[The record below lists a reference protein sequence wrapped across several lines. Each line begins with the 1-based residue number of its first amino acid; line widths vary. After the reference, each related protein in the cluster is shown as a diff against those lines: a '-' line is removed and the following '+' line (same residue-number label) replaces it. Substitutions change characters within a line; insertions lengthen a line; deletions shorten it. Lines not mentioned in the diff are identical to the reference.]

1 MELSL
6 IIAQK
11 ILVMFL
17 LAFVGY
23 ICARIGIIDPA
34 TNKKLSTLALKLV
47 SPMLIFASYQIDFDP
62 VIVKN
67 LGISFGICAIAY
79 VVQIGAAFLLVRR
92 GRKTDENYRLER
104 ICLIFSNCGFFG
116 IPLIESLYGAEG
128 TIYLTSFI
136 AVFNILLWAVGVP
149 VLVGKVSL
157 KETVK
162 NILSPAAIATVL
174 GVVLLLLRV
183 RLPEIVMEPIRMIGS
198 MNTPFAMIA
207 AGATIAG
214 TKLLPAVKNPRVYYL
229 TFCRM
234 LLIPT
239 VSVLVFSLFPLE
251 PLLLYVPILAV
262 ACPVAAACPMLAVL
276 YDKDEQYASQLLAVT
291 TLLSIVTIPLIF
303 LFATVLGV

>member
-1 MELSL
+1 MGLSQ
-6 IIAQK
+6 IIIQK
-11 ILVMFL
+11 IFVMFL
-17 LAFVGY
+17 LALVGY

-47 SPMLIFASYQIDFDP
+47 SPMLIFASYQIEYDP

-67 LGISFGICAIAY
+67 LGISFGLCAIAY
-79 VVQIGAAFLLVRR
+79 VLQIGAALLLARR
-92 GRKTDENYRLER
+92 GKRKDETYRLER
-104 ICLIFSNCGFFG
+104 LCLIFSNCGFFG

-149 VLVGKVSL
+149 ILVGKVPV
-157 KETVK
+157 KEALK
-162 NILSPAAIATVL
+162 NILSPAVIATIL
-174 GVVLLLLRV
+174 GLILLLLRV

-214 TKLLPAVKNPRVYYL
+214 TKLLPAVKNPRVYYM
-229 TFCRM
+229 TFCKM
-234 LLIPT
+234 LLIPGAAAFLFT
-239 VSVLVFSLFPLE
+239 RFSLD
-251 PLLLYVPILAV
+251 PLLVIVPILAV

-276 YDKDEQYASQLLAVT
+276 YDKDEQYSSQLLAVT
-291 TLLSIVTIPLIF
+291 TLISIVTIPLIF
-303 LFATVLGV
+303 LLATQLGV